1 MVIRAAL
8 VKDGIVV
15 NATVFADDFAQTE
28 WDGYEVVLSET
39 ASTGDL
45 WDGRKFTKPVA
56 EAPTKSRI
64 EELAAKPTLTPA
76 DIVEAVKLLLEKA
89 R

>member
-15 NATVFADDFAQTE
+15 NATVFADDFAETE
-28 WDGYEVVLSET
+28 WDGYEVVPSDD
-39 ASTGDL
+39 AGPGDL
-45 WDGRKFTKPVA
+45 WDGRKFNKPA
-56 EAPTKSRI
+56 EEVPVKSRI
-64 EELAAKPTLTPA
+64 EELAEKATLTTD
-76 DIVEAVKLLLEKA
+76 DIAEAVKLLLEKA